1 MPGARWMHEVTSP
14 HIERIGALDVISWF
28 VLFIGKLGVTATVL
42 IIVNAMFIEVKANKY
57 DVYLYI

>member
-1 MPGARWMHEVTSP
+1 MHEVTSP

-42 IIVNAMFIEVKANKY
+42 IIVNAMFIEVI
-57 DVYLYI
+57 DQ